1 VAAERP
7 AALHSAGP
15 AGAAVA
21 GADADADGDSDAEPD
36 GLGDAD
42 VAPGLAEPVPGG
54 VVEDDCG
61 WLGPHPLSSSAAAA
75 AAVVMAN
82 PCEIR

>member
-1 VAAERP
+1 
-7 AALHSAGP
+7 LQSAGP
-15 AGAAVA
+15 AGGAVI
-21 GADADADGDSDAEPD
+21 GAVADGDSNDVPD
-36 GLGDAD
+36 GAGDAD
-42 VAPGLAEPVPGG
+42 VAPGLAELAELVPGG
-54 VVEDDCG
+54 VVVDDCG

>member
-1 VAAERP
+1 MAADSP
-7 AALHSAGP
+7 PALHSAGP

-21 GADADADGDSDAEPD
+21 GAVAGGGSDDVPD

-42 VAPGLAEPVPGG
+42 VALGLAEPVPGG
-54 VVEDDCG
+54 VVVDDCG

>member
-1 VAAERP
+1 MAAERP

-21 GADADADGDSDAEPD
+21 GADGDGDSDADAEPD

-54 VVEDDCG
+54 VVVDDG
-61 WLGPHPLSSSAAAA
+61 SWLGPHPLSSSAAAA

-82 PCEIR
+82 PCEFR